1 MSFKKPNRLMTP
13 TLTFSSIPI
22 SLNQIFS
29 KFTEMYITHK
39 NSLHQ
44 NINMKD
50 VPYWG
55 ATRIWCH
62 CTKLIPSG
70 FVHPCCSSVS
80 RMILKRNRGYSLT
93 INKLGLDRISL
104 HSSSEGK
111 ISKLPPLYTYLQT
124 IDCRRKL
131 CASSI
136 SFSWPQEELRVLFI
150 KSW

>member
-1 MSFKKPNRLMTP
+1 MTP
-13 TLTFSSIPI
+13 TFTFSSIRS

-29 KFTEMYITHK
+29 KFTEMYIRHK
-39 NSLHQ
+39 NSLHRK
-44 NINMKD
+44 INMKK

-55 ATRIWCH
+55 ATLIWCH

-70 FVHPCCSSVS
+70 FVHPCCTCVF
-80 RMILKRNRGYSLT
+80 RMILKRNRDYSLT
-93 INKLGLDRISL
+93 IKKLGLDRISL

-111 ISKLPPLYTYLQT
+111 NSKLPPLYTYLQT

-150 KSW
+150 NSW